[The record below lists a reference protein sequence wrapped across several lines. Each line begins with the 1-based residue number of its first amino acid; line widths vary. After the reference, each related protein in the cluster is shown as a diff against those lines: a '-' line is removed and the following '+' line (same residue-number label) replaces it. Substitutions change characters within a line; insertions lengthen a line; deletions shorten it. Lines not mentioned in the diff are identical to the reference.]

1 MMLRLGDEGMLCAV
15 KLDSKRVARGTH
27 AGSVVVEE
35 LVPFSGIIGGERGRR
50 SRAPGTIFVPQL
62 ALLVKPLSGFRD
74 IKTRGI

>member
-35 LVPFSGIIGGERGRR
+35 LVPFSGVIGGEKGKEESGTRDLIRNAV
-50 SRAPGTIFVPQL
+50 SLASNAPQRF
-62 ALLVKPLSGFRD
+62 SGH
-74 IKTRGI
+74 KH